1 VLFSIIFS
9 KDTNKFN
16 LKSGER
22 ISGTISGETDST
34 YTLDTAFG
42 TITLNKAN
50 IQTDEELIYLKSE
63 DHKTENNQYV
73 SVGFLDHKTGNSL
86 VGYARTLKKVD
97 KHELFVGVG
106 TLVAMNTLSA
116 GWKYYLLDSPIHLYS
131 VVSIQGIAG
140 MGGGFISPFLS
151 VGAEKSI
158 TDKLYINL
166 GLNTVIR
173 VYKNRPN
180 ELVPFPNVNLNW
192 RF

>member
-1 VLFSIIFS
+1 MKLYYPIIFV
-9 KDTNKFN
+9 FLLLIN
-16 LKSGER
+16 LAEGQ
-22 ISGTISGETDST
+22 
-34 YTLDTAFG
+34 
-42 TITLNKAN
+42 N
-50 IQTDEELIYLKSE
+50 
-63 DHKTENNQYV
+63 KTEKNNYV

-131 VVSIQGIAG
+131 VMSIQGIVG
-140 MGGGFISPFLS
+140 MGGGFVSPFLT
-151 VGAEKSI
+151 VGTEKSI

-173 VYKNRPN
+173 VYRNRPI

-192 RF
+192 RY